1 MTLDDARGRRIVV
14 RHRLPGRGPSGGP
27 ALNDV
32 VGRLV
37 ELTTDEALV
46 ERRDGSVARVPLADV
61 VTWKP
66 VPERPVRRRPALSF
80 SPDELSRITSRGWPA
95 IVSEPLGEW
104 ELRASQGFTGRA
116 CSVAA
121 HGDPGLP
128 FDEALQVVHAFYARH
143 DLPPL
148 AQVVVGSP
156 EDRAFADAGWTLS
169 TSTRPGAIVQVADLT
184 DDHVADPDVRIGSRA
199 DDAWLARYGRVGA
212 LEAAARAVLEGPSTV
227 GFAALG
233 DVAVGRVVVTGQWA
247 GLSAVEVDP
256 QRRREGLAGRVV
268 TTMLR
273 WAVEH
278 GADKAY
284 LQTMRDNEAAIALY
298 APFGFVDH
306 HEYRYL
312 APSGGHT
319 LTA

>member
-1 MTLDDARGRRIVV
+1 MTMQDARGRRVVV

-37 ELTTDEALV
+37 ELTAEDAVV
-46 ERRDGSVARVPLADV
+46 ERRDGSLARVPLADV
-61 VTWKP
+61 VTWRP
-66 VPERPVRRRPALSF
+66 VPDRPRRRRPAASV
-80 SPDELSRITSRGWPA
+80 SPDQLMRIASRGWPA

-104 ELRASQGFTGRA
+104 ELRASAGFTGRA

-128 FDEALQVVHAFYARH
+128 FDQALEAVHAFYARH

-156 EDRAFADAGWTLS
+156 EDRAFTDAGWIPS
-169 TSTRPGAIVQVADLT
+169 TGARPGAVVQVADLAN
-184 DDHVADPDVRIGSRA
+184 DYEADHEVRIAPRV
-199 DDAWLARYGRVGA
+199 DDAWLAMYGRVEGF
-212 LEAAARAVLEGPSTV
+212 EDAARAVIEGPSTV
-227 GFAALG
+227 GFASVGTA
-233 DVAVGRVVVTGQWA
+233 AIGRVVVTGEWA
-247 GLSAVEVDP
+247 GVAAVEVAP
-256 QRRREGLAGRVV
+256 ARRREGLARRIVA
-268 TTMLR
+268 TMLH

-284 LQTMRDNEAAIALY
+284 LQTMRDNAAAIALY

-312 APSGGHT
+312 AP
-319 LTA
+319 